1 MEKIYVIC
9 VDDQRD
15 VLASVARDLRPFS
28 DWTVVEECESA
39 DEALRLLEELEIQ
52 EKPLGLIVCDHIMP
66 GTLGVDFLTKVENSG
81 LFRHV
86 KKILMTGQ
94 ATHQDAI
101 NAINFAKIDGYIEK
115 PWDGEKLREVCR
127 RLLTEYI
134 FDNGMEPL
142 QYAKVADAKIL
153 LERMRTRSEAD

>member
-1 MEKIYVIC
+1 MDKIYVMC

-28 DWTVVEECESA
+28 DWIIVEECESA
-39 DEALRLLEELEIQ
+39 DEALQLLEEMESK
-52 EKPLGLIVCDHIMP
+52 ERPLGLIVCDHIMP
-66 GTLGVDFLTKVENSG
+66 GTLGVDFLAKVENAG
-81 LFRHV
+81 HFRRV

-101 NAINFAKIDGYIEK
+101 DAINFAKIDGYIEK

-134 FDNGMEPL
+134 FDAGLEPL
-142 QYAKVADAKIL
+142 QYAKVADSKIM
-153 LERMRTRSEAD
+153 LERMRSGPEAD

>member
-9 VDDQRD
+9 VDDQRE

-28 DWTVVEECESA
+28 DWTIIEECESA
-39 DEALRLLEELEIQ
+39 DEALALVEELESK

-66 GTLGVDFLTKVENSG
+66 GTLGVDFLAKVERG
-81 LFRHV
+81 DHFRHV

-94 ATHQDAI
+94 ATHQDTI
-101 NAINFAKIDGYIEK
+101 DAINFAKIDGYIEK
-115 PWDGEKLREVCR
+115 PWDGEKFRAICR

-134 FDNGMEPL
+134 FDAGLNPL
-142 QYAKVADAKIL
+142 EYTSYADPEVMMR
-153 LERMRTRSEAD
+153 RMRSGMAD